1 MSGSN
6 SSAPD
11 SRAAPPEGL
20 SLTVHSMPVPVAV
33 SAPERRRLSGRLQML
48 LVLAVCAAPVI
59 ASYFT
64 YYVVRPGA
72 RSNYGELIDPQRP
85 IPDLPLTTLDG
96 QPVKASSLKGQ
107 WLLVTVSGG
116 ACDAAC
122 EKQLYLQRQLRET
135 LGKEHDRVDKV
146 WFITDAV
153 APRPEVLAAVNP
165 HGAEATVLRVPAD
178 ALAAW
183 LSPAAGQPIGNHFYI
198 VDPMGNWMMREPVD
212 PDPKRVKRDL
222 EKLLRASSSWDNP
235 GR

>member
-85 IPDLPLTTLDG
+85 IPDLPLTSLDG

-212 PDPKRVKRDL
+212 PDPKKVKRDL